1 MSHNVD
7 IQIGHRS
14 YKMVVEIDQEARL
27 QKVAAEFDKRIQ
39 ALRAASGDMERDRLL
54 VLAAMMLSDE
64 LLTLK
69 TEKDQQEESIA
80 AFNNTLAKRLDAL
93 CD

>member
-1 MSHNVD
+1 MSQNVD

-14 YKMVVEIDQEARL
+14 YKMVVEPDQEARL

-39 ALRAASGDMERDRLL
+39 ALRNASGDMERDRLL

-64 LLTLK
+64 LLTVK
-69 TEKDQQEESIA
+69 TEKEQQEESIS
-80 AFNNTLAKRLDAL
+80 AFNTTLAKRLNAL

>member
-1 MSHNVD
+1 MTHNVD
-7 IQIGHRS
+7 VQIGHRS
-14 YKMVVEIDQEARL
+14 YKMVVENDQESRL

-39 ALRAASGDMERDRLL
+39 ALRNASGDMERDRLL

-69 TEKDQQEESIA
+69 TEKEQQEESIA
-80 AFNNTLAKRLDAL
+80 AFNTTLAQRLDAL